1 MAHTTTRL
9 ADHKGFTRPRV
20 QGDEYVIDVDVD
32 IATYTTGG
40 VVIPASE
47 LGLSKITSAYI
58 IRIGGGLATHSI
70 NLVGGADTKN
80 NLYLEVN
87 VEDNTS
93 GIEAELANG
102 NASLDGNP
110 ITIRA
115 RGLI

>member
-1 MAHTTTRL
+1 MGHTTTRL

-20 QGDEYVIDVDVD
+20 QGDEYVIDVSVNV
-32 IATYTTGG
+32 ATYTTGG
-40 VVIPASE
+40 IVIPASE

-70 NLVGGADTKN
+70 NLVGGADTTN

-87 VEDNTS
+87 VEDGTT
-93 GIEAELANG
+93 GIEAELANA

-110 ITIRA
+110 IIIRA

>member
-1 MAHTTTRL
+1 LGHTTTRL

-20 QGDEYVIDVDVD
+20 QGDEYVIDVSVNV
-32 IATYTTGG
+32 ATYTTGG
-40 VVIPASE
+40 IVIPASE

-70 NLVGGADTKN
+70 NLVGGADTTN

-87 VEDNTS
+87 VEDGTT
-93 GIEAELANG
+93 GIEAELANA

-110 ITIRA
+110 IIIRA